1 MIRFMMTTFLA
12 GMGTGG
18 SLIIAIGAQN
28 AFVLTKGIQRHH
40 HIASGLTC
48 SLIDAVLIG
57 AGVLGMGRLVEQI
70 PLLLPVVTLGG
81 ALFLFIY
88 GILSLYSAVR
98 VQEGMRTRGEAQ
110 GGRKQVILTTLAISL
125 LNPHVYLDTVVLLG
139 SISTSYPP
147 PENYIFALGAIFMSF
162 IWFFAL
168 TLAGSILLPLFRKPV
183 TWRILDTIIFVIMWS
198 IAYRLLIYSDV
209 LSLRLFTS

>member
-1 MIRFMMTTFLA
+1 MQPHYCRMIRFMMTTFLA

-110 GGRKQVILTTLAISL
+110 GGRKQVILTNARYIPAQPPRVSGHGGTPRQHQHFLPATGELHLCSRSDI
-125 LNPHVYLDTVVLLG
+125 HVIHLVLRPDPCRKHTP
-139 SISTSYPP
+139 SPCS
-147 PENYIFALGAIFMSF
+147 ENRSPGES
-162 IWFFAL
+162 
-168 TLAGSILLPLFRKPV
+168 SIL
-183 TWRILDTIIFVIMWS
+183 S
-198 IAYRLLIYSDV
+198 SS
-209 LSLRLFTS
+209 LSCGPSPTDY